1 LIHGKR
7 ENAKRECASL
17 TKIMT
22 CYLVIKLCK
31 SWGLQIDKTE
41 ITVTSVAS
49 DIRGTTAN
57 LETGDILTVEQLLY
71 GLMLPSG
78 NDAAFALAQFFGK
91 DLFKRKY
98 KPADAEKIVSY
109 QFNYHQWYA
118 KYFLKEMNLVA
129 TKMGLANTHFDSPHG
144 LMNIQNY
151 SCAKDMCKLSAIA
164 MRDDLFKKIVKT
176 RFYECT
182 AKSKLNFDERESP
195 KTRKRK
201 LA

>member
-1 LIHGKR
+1 
-7 ENAKRECASL
+7 
-17 TKIMT
+17 M
-22 CYLVIKLCK
+22 
-31 SWGLQIDKTE
+31 
-41 ITVTSVAS
+41 
-49 DIRGTTAN
+49 
-57 LETGDILTVEQLLY
+57 
-71 GLMLPSG
+71 
-78 NDAAFALAQFFGK
+78 
-91 DLFKRKY
+91 
-98 KPADAEKIVSY
+98 
-109 QFNYHQWYA
+109 
-118 KYFLKEMNLVA
+118 A

-182 AKSKLNFDERESP
+182 AKSKLNVDERESP